1 MNSLLSEYPR
11 TLKID
16 LEGNNAA
23 FLWGPRKVG
32 KTTLLRQQFPN
43 AKYYDLLNTDLK
55 TRLLLH
61 PSILREEILAQRPG
75 VVVVDEIQKVPG
87 LLDEVH
93 WCLENTETKFVLCG
107 SSARKLRK
115 GAANL
120 LGGRAWR
127 FELFPLTSQE
137 IGHLDLEHALNHGLI
152 PKHYAQGNADR
163 SLRSYV
169 NDYLA
174 LEIEAEAA
182 TRNIPSFARFLEA
195 VALTHGCLI
204 NYTNMAR
211 ECGVSAKTV
220 KEYYQILE
228 DTLLGHTLPPWR
240 KSKKRRLIE
249 TAKFY
254 LFDMGIARALRGMH
268 NIQKGTDEF
277 GRAFEHFMI
286 EEVRACVSYR
296 EKDLPLSFWRTST
309 DLEVDLVVGD
319 MDLAVEFKSSA
330 RVDERDT
337 RDLCAL
343 MEDQNVRQ
351 AVLVS
356 LDPSERKLSNGIQI
370 LHWQLFCQR
379 LWAGELLLT

>member
-1 MNSLLSEYPR
+1 M
-11 TLKID
+11 
-16 LEGNNAA
+16 EGNNAA

-43 AKYYDLLNTDLK
+43 AKFYDLLNTDIK
-55 TRLLLH
+55 TRMLLQ
-61 PSILREEILAQRPG
+61 PSILREEVLAQTPG
-75 VVVVDEIQKVPG
+75 VVVIDEIQKAPA

-93 WCLENTETKFVLCG
+93 WCLENTKTKFVLCG

-127 FELFPLTSQE
+127 FELFPLTSRE
-137 IGHLDLEHALNHGLI
+137 IGHLDLERALNHGLI
-152 PKHYAQGNADR
+152 PKHYAQSNSDR

-195 VALTHGCLI
+195 VALTHGRLI

-254 LFDMGIARALRGMH
+254 LFDVGIARALSGMH

-286 EEVRACVSYR
+286 EEMRAFLSYR
-296 EKDLPLSFWRTST
+296 EKNSHLSFWRTST
-309 DLEVDLVVGD
+309 GMEVDLIVGD
-319 MDLAVEFKSSA
+319 MDLAIEFKAST

-337 RDLCAL
+337 KGLCAL
-343 MEDQNVRQ
+343 MEDPAPV
-351 AVLVS
+351 
-356 LDPSERKLSNGIQI
+356 
-370 LHWQLFCQR
+370 F
-379 LWAGELLLT
+379 

>member
-1 MNSLLSEYPR
+1 MDSLLSEYPR
-11 TLKID
+11 ALKVD
-16 LEGNNAA
+16 LKGNNAA

-55 TRLLLH
+55 TRLMLQ
-61 PSILREEILAQRPG
+61 PSILREEVLAQRPD
-75 VVVVDEIQKVPG
+75 VVVVDEIQKVPA

-93 WCLENTETKFVLCG
+93 WCLENTKTKFVLCG

-137 IGHLDLEHALNHGLI
+137 IAHLDLDRALNHGLI
-152 PKHYAQGNADR
+152 PKHYVQNNSDR

-169 NDYLA
+169 SDYLT

-204 NYTNMAR
+204 NYANMAR

-240 KSKKRRLIE
+240 KTKNRRLIE

-254 LFDMGIARALRGMH
+254 LFDTGVARALSGMH
-268 NIQKGTDEF
+268 NIQRGMDEF
-277 GRAFEHFMI
+277 GRAFEHFMM
-286 EEVRACVSYR
+286 EDVRAYLSYR
-296 EKDLPLSFWRTST
+296 ERNLPMAFWRTST
-309 DLEVDLVVGD
+309 GMEVDLIVGD
-319 MDLAVEFKSSA
+319 MDLAVEFKASKRA
-330 RVDERDT
+330 DERDT
-337 RDLCAL
+337 RGLRAL
-343 MEDQNVRQ
+343 MDDQKVKR

-356 LDPSERKLSNGIQI
+356 LDSSTRKLSNGIEM
-370 LHWQLFCQR
+370 LPWQSFCQR
-379 LWAGELLLT
+379 LWMGELV